1 MARKG
6 MILKLS
12 TKLPTILEKRM
23 QDQQANE
30 VDHVALNIY
39 IMFEELFN
47 KVEQTKMDDHAI
59 FDENW
64 IEKITFTHKANDV
77 KHAKTLYHLHYV
89 VLNTKNLKK

>member
-30 VDHVALNIY
+30 VGHVALNIY
-39 IMFEELFN
+39 IMFEEIFN
-47 KVEQTKMDDHAI
+47 KVEQTKMG
-59 FDENW
+59 
-64 IEKITFTHKANDV
+64 
-77 KHAKTLYHLHYV
+77 
-89 VLNTKNLKK
+89 